1 MGDGPR
7 RRAFAELTPRPQH
20 FSSLIPTDGLLCPGD
35 QSVSNYFTTNP
46 AVGQELFFT
55 AAHGSVDVDET
66 LCDGPV
72 PALRSGLSETLV
84 CPVDEILDH
93 FRSLE

>member
-46 AVGQELFFT
+46 AVGQELFLPQPMDQSTSTRPSATVRSRPF
-55 AAHGSVDVDET
+55 
-66 LCDGPV
+66 
-72 PALRSGLSETLV
+72 ALA
-84 CPVDEILDH
+84 
-93 FRSLE
+93 